1 MSHAV
6 LTGTASMTASLALT
20 VMSDTYNAPLAIYDD
35 TGGYDAGTDSTP
47 SDMFAGVAA
56 TATMTRS

>member
-20 VMSDTYNAPLAIYDD
+20 VMSDTYDAPLATFD
-35 TGGYDAGTDSTP
+35 TGGYDAGTVSTP
-47 SDMFAGVAA
+47 SDMSPTTTA